1 MARNP
6 VDRDEDENEKNT
18 DKATGR
24 AIDLIKKAIT
34 VGVGAAFLTEESLRA
49 MVSELKLPKE
59 LIQGL
64 LSNANQSKNEFLQKL
79 SSDVLE
85 RIQSRVDLPA
95 LVQEVLEKNEIELS
109 VRIKFHPK
117 KKDEKSDA

>member
-1 MARNP
+1 MADGKS
-6 VDRDEDENEKNT
+6 DRDEDEKVS
-18 DKATGR
+18 DKAAGK

-117 KKDEKSDA
+117 KKDEKQSP

>member
-1 MARNP
+1 MADGKS
-6 VDRDEDENEKNT
+6 DRDEDEKVG
-18 DKATGR
+18 DKAAGK

-34 VGVGAAFLTEESLRA
+34 VGVGAAFLTEESLRGL
-49 MVSELKLPKE
+49 VSELKLPKE
-59 LIQGL
+59 LIHGL

-95 LVQEVLEKNEIELS
+95 LVQEVLEKNEVELS

-117 KKDEKSDA
+117 KQDEK